1 MDTSASAEQALA
13 ETTVEGP
20 VCQHQ
25 WVIDSPNGPTSHGKC
40 RLCKEER
47 EFVNYIEGSSWGYDV
62 SLEQLSGG
70 SRLPSNMGK
79 EEELGRHLA
88 FPG

>member
-79 EEELGRHLA
+79 EEKIGLA
-88 FPG
+88 EED